1 MKSAVKKE
9 KGKVDLFGER
19 YRARAH
25 QLSPRLRAVV
35 SYINDNREVVLE
47 HTAME
52 IATATQTSDAT
63 VVRAIQ
69 ALGFAGLRELKQ
81 TMERWFGT
89 SVTSAEK
96 MRSTVTALSSDVNS
110 SIDFVLEG
118 HQRVCEVL
126 SRADN
131 RAAVA
136 QAVALLSDARQ
147 VGIFG
152 IGASGIL
159 AEYTARLFSRIGLP
173 AYVMNRTGFSL
184 AEQLIGLQRGDV
196 LIMMGQKSPHRE
208 GLTTLREAKRLG
220 IPTILLTQAVDSRF
234 SQEAQVVIDVPR
246 GGDSSRMPLHGTV
259 LVCLEMIV
267 LSVAS
272 TTPQKTVKSLKRI
285 NDLCCM
291 IAALTAAGQA
301 AAETYTVGSGGT
313 YRPFEFENSQKQLE
327 GFDIDII
334 KAIAKAE
341 GFDVKL
347 VNTPWEGIFATLNT
361 GDRDIIIS
369 GITITDKRKQMVD
382 FSAPYFPAE
391 QSIVV
396 AQDSQ
401 VDSLAAL
408 KNEKVGV
415 VNSSTGDIV
424 VSEVLGKNSTA
435 IKRFD
440 NTPLMLQELFED
452 GVSAAVGDVGVVKY
466 YIKQHPEKQFKL
478 VPDAKFERQYFGI
491 AVAKGNSELLG
502 KINAGLQKIVADG
515 TYAKIYKTWFDDNV
529 PTLPAQ

>member
-63 VVRAIQ
+63 VVLAIQ

-184 AEQLIGLQRGDV
+184 AATAYRPAARRCADHDGAKIPPSRRVDHPARGEAAGYSDHPADPGGGLALQPG
-196 LIMMGQKSPHRE
+196 G
-208 GLTTLREAKRLG
+208 A
-220 IPTILLTQAVDSRF
+220 
-234 SQEAQVVIDVPR
+234 
-246 GGDSSRMPLHGTV
+246 GGDRRP
-259 LVCLEMIV
+259 
-267 LSVAS
+267 A
-272 TTPQKTVKSLKRI
+272 RW
-285 NDLCCM
+285 
-291 IAALTAAGQA
+291 GQ
-301 AAETYTVGSGGT
+301 
-313 YRPFEFENSQKQLE
+313 
-327 GFDIDII
+327 
-334 KAIAKAE
+334 
-341 GFDVKL
+341 
-347 VNTPWEGIFATLNT
+347 
-361 GDRDIIIS
+361 
-369 GITITDKRKQMVD
+369 
-382 FSAPYFPAE
+382 
-391 QSIVV
+391 
-396 AQDSQ
+396 
-401 VDSLAAL
+401 
-408 KNEKVGV
+408 
-415 VNSSTGDIV
+415 
-424 VSEVLGKNSTA
+424 
-435 IKRFD
+435 
-440 NTPLMLQELFED
+440 
-452 GVSAAVGDVGVVKY
+452 
-466 YIKQHPEKQFKL
+466 
-478 VPDAKFERQYFGI
+478 
-491 AVAKGNSELLG
+491 
-502 KINAGLQKIVADG
+502 
-515 TYAKIYKTWFDDNV
+515 
-529 PTLPAQ
+529 

>member
-1 MKSAVKKE
+1 MKSAVKKRRV
-9 KGKVDLFGER
+9 KSICSANAIAPGR
-19 YRARAH
+19 TS
-25 QLSPRLRAVV
+25 SPRLRAVV

-63 VVRAIQ
+63 VVLAIQ

-136 QAVALLSDARQ
+136 QAVALLSDAR
-147 VGIFG
+147 GG
-152 IGASGIL
+152 DLRYRRLGIL

-184 AEQLIGLQRGDV
+184 AEQLIDLQRGDV

-272 TTPQKTVKSLKRI
+272 TTPQKR
-285 NDLCCM
+285 
-291 IAALTAAGQA
+291 
-301 AAETYTVGSGGT
+301 
-313 YRPFEFENSQKQLE
+313 
-327 GFDIDII
+327 
-334 KAIAKAE
+334 
-341 GFDVKL
+341 
-347 VNTPWEGIFATLNT
+347 
-361 GDRDIIIS
+361 
-369 GITITDKRKQMVD
+369 
-382 FSAPYFPAE
+382 
-391 QSIVV
+391 
-396 AQDSQ
+396 
-401 VDSLAAL
+401 
-408 KNEKVGV
+408 
-415 VNSSTGDIV
+415 
-424 VSEVLGKNSTA
+424 
-435 IKRFD
+435 
-440 NTPLMLQELFED
+440 
-452 GVSAAVGDVGVVKY
+452 
-466 YIKQHPEKQFKL
+466 
-478 VPDAKFERQYFGI
+478 
-491 AVAKGNSELLG
+491 
-502 KINAGLQKIVADG
+502 
-515 TYAKIYKTWFDDNV
+515 
-529 PTLPAQ
+529 

>member
-9 KGKVDLFGER
+9 KSKVDLFGER

-285 NDLCCM
+285 NDLHRA
-291 IAALTAAGQA
+291 IGK
-301 AAETYTVGSGGT
+301 SGG
-313 YRPFEFENSQKQLE
+313 
-327 GFDIDII
+327 
-334 KAIAKAE
+334 
-341 GFDVKL
+341 
-347 VNTPWEGIFATLNT
+347 
-361 GDRDIIIS
+361 
-369 GITITDKRKQMVD
+369 KRG
-382 FSAPYFPAE
+382 S
-391 QSIVV
+391 
-396 AQDSQ
+396 
-401 VDSLAAL
+401 
-408 KNEKVGV
+408 
-415 VNSSTGDIV
+415 
-424 VSEVLGKNSTA
+424 
-435 IKRFD
+435 
-440 NTPLMLQELFED
+440 
-452 GVSAAVGDVGVVKY
+452 
-466 YIKQHPEKQFKL
+466 
-478 VPDAKFERQYFGI
+478 
-491 AVAKGNSELLG
+491 
-502 KINAGLQKIVADG
+502 
-515 TYAKIYKTWFDDNV
+515 
-529 PTLPAQ
+529 